1 MVCNNG
7 HFKFRVRVL
16 SFKIAEELVAQLEPL
31 LDQNIVEFHGNEQ
44 TPHIVIDEF
53 LNEDL
58 AQRAESEFP
67 PIGDARWNYNFHFN
81 EKKLGYNLDYELP
94 PSVKSL
100 VEALSSKPFVRYL
113 EKLTKI
119 DCLVPDYNHSTA
131 MHYALAGGFINLHMD
146 PNVHVSNH
154 HLERRVNLL
163 LYLNGNWK
171 ESFGGELQIW
181 DSDVTKCYKKVL
193 PAFNRCIIFDT
204 KKVMHGFPDPI
215 TCPKDDGRKAI
226 VMYYFTRHN
235 ISITQRITDYKARPS
250 DSLPV
255 KIKIYFGRVLLYVFY
270 FLRDHFNLS
279 QDTAGKLTKF
289 VETIL
294 SLIKLRK

>member
-1 MVCNNG
+1 MV
-7 HFKFRVRVL
+7 
-16 SFKIAEELVAQLEPL
+16 SKIVEQLMGRHGPL
-31 LDQNIVEFHGNEQ
+31 LDQNRAEYHEDIE
-44 TPHIVIDEF
+44 TPHIVFEDF
-53 LNEDL
+53 LDRTL
-58 AQRAESEFP
+58 AKQVASEFP
-67 PIGDARWNYNFHFN
+67 PVGDTRWTHNYHFN
-81 EKKLGYNLDYELP
+81 ERKMGYDLNYDLP
-94 PSVKSL
+94 PSVKKL
-100 VEALSSKPFVRYL
+100 VEALSSKAFIEYIK
-113 EKLTKI
+113 KLTKI
-119 DCLVPDYNHSTA
+119 DGLVPDYDHSTA

-163 LYLNGNWK
+163 LYLNRNWK

-215 TCPKDDGRKAI
+215 TCPKDDGRKAV

-235 ISITQRITDYKARPS
+235 VSITQRITDYKARPS

-270 FLRDHFNLS
+270 FLRDHFNFS

-289 VETIL
+289 VDTIL